1 MTAVT
6 FVIAFSRYNVIRGRA
21 SDAAGLAQNTPVM
34 EKLSPESLIDDLQR
48 SFMGPLSAREK
59 RFFGFV
65 HYINN
70 SISYV
75 RCRFFKVMPL
85 KIILAI
91 EISVALQ

>member
-59 RFFGFV
+59 RFLGFL
-65 HYINN
+65 HYIDCNFF
-70 SISYV
+70 YV
-75 RCRFFKVMPL
+75 RCSFF
-85 KIILAI
+85 
-91 EISVALQ
+91 

>member
-34 EKLSPESLIDDLQR
+34 EKLSPENLIDDLQR

-65 HYINN
+65 HYIACN
-70 SISYV
+70 ISYV
-75 RCRFFKVMPL
+75 RCRFFKV
-85 KIILAI
+85 
-91 EISVALQ
+91 ISFQE